1 MEALHLGCAFDLKV
15 PDRKRNDILALVA
28 MVNEQLWIGHFGIWD
43 AEGVMIYRHSLLLTG
58 GLEPGRQQCEALLN
72 AAVTSCERFYQAFQF
87 VLWAGKSP
95 REAMDAAMFETSGE
109 A

>member
-1 MEALHLGCAFDLKV
+1 MLRA
-15 PDRKRNDILALVA
+15 
-28 MVNEQLWIGHFGIWD
+28 
-43 AEGVMIYRHSLLLTG
+43 LLLLG
-58 GLEPGRQQCEALLN
+58 VRRGGRQQCEALHN